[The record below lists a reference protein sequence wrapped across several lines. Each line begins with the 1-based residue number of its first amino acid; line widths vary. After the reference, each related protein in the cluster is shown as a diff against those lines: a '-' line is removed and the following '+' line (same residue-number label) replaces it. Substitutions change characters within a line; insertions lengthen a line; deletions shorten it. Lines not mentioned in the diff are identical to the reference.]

1 MKYSWQR
8 QIILE
13 TIQEHKEHLSAQQI
27 YGYARVR
34 CPHISLGTVYRNLNT
49 LADNDMIG
57 RVGMISGAECFDWDP
72 NSHEHFYCRKCHKI
86 INLDLPEGE
95 LTKMRASLVCE
106 KSLQRFSRV
115 LEIGSFLRL
124 SRGEQNSGGAER
136 SSILADAFEAVLAA
150 IYLDGGMEKAREFV
164 LRFTVPE
171 MENPKPKAFKDY
183 KTALQEIVQQNP
195 EEKLNY
201 VLVGE
206 SGPDHNKHF
215 VVEVHLNSNVIG
227 KGGGRSKKEAEQQA
241 AREALE
247 LMGY

>member
-27 YGYARVR
+27 YGYARER

-95 LTKMRASLVCE
+95 LNSLIKNLPSLRIEGHCLTVTGVCAECAS
-106 KSLQRFSRV
+106 
-115 LEIGSFLRL
+115 
-124 SRGEQNSGGAER
+124 
-136 SSILADAFEAVLAA
+136 
-150 IYLDGGMEKAREFV
+150 
-164 LRFTVPE
+164 
-171 MENPKPKAFKDY
+171 
-183 KTALQEIVQQNP
+183 
-195 EEKLNY
+195 
-201 VLVGE
+201 
-206 SGPDHNKHF
+206 
-215 VVEVHLNSNVIG
+215 
-227 KGGGRSKKEAEQQA
+227 KE
-241 AREALE
+241 
-247 LMGY
+247 

>member
-1 MKYSWQR
+1 MSKQENTKASGWDFR
-8 QIILE
+8 RLE
-13 TIQEHKEHLSAQQI
+13 ENL
-27 YGYARVR
+27 GYAFQNPKLLKTALTHSSYANEAHNGTRSNERLEFLGDAVLSIVVSDYIFR
-34 CPHISLGTVYRNLNT
+34 NCPH
-49 LADNDMIG
+49 
-57 RVGMISGAECFDWDP
+57 
-72 NSHEHFYCRKCHKI
+72 
-86 INLDLPEGE
+86 LPEGE

-136 SSILADAFEAVLAA
+136 SSILADAFE
-150 IYLDGGMEKAREFV
+150 
-164 LRFTVPE
+164 
-171 MENPKPKAFKDY
+171 DY